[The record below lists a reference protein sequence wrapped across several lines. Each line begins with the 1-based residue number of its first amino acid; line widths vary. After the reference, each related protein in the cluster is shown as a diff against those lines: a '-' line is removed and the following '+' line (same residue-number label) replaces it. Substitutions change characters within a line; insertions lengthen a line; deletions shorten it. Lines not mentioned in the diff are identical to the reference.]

1 MYTVQTPIKNEELIL
16 SFAKIIIN
24 MHPANIGMYL

>member
-1 MYTVQTPIKNEELIL
+1 MSFYCKIKNEELIL